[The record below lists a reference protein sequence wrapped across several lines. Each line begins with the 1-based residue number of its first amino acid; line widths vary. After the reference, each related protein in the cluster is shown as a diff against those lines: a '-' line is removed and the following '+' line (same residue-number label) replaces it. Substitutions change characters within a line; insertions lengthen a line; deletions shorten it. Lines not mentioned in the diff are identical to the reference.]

1 MIQRMKHLS
10 YKNRLRELGLFS
22 MQKALGRPES
32 SPSVSKGETV
42 GKKGTDFIAE
52 SVVTG
57 HGEMDSN

>member
-1 MIQRMKHLS
+1 MEQQHLP
-10 YKNRLRELGLFS
+10 YEDELRAGAVHLGEE
-22 MQKALGRPES
+22 KALGRPES
-32 SPSVSKGETV
+32 SLSVSKGENV